1 MGRDQQSTQMFV
13 MAAMGLVTGAVTAA
27 MYRHG
32 GFPGPVAATAAVAI
46 YVLLLTIHALIW
58 RSGGRRGRT
67 TASNPG
73 ADARATENRKRRE
86 GYSEGVQAH
95 VSSIRA
101 GTQGPDRR
109 TMDGRPFAP
118 PPAAPARPGPSAQED
133 TLLLREAVAPRPA
146 PRRDEP
152 VLSPAAH
159 ALMQGEPSPQAM
171 HDYWSFRPAAPR
183 LELPP
188 FVTGRA
194 PASVP
199 EPALP
204 GAAALDTAAPPQ
216 QSAAPKPPVAASP
229 RESDV
234 EMIQDAIKRL
244 LQEVNTAEMQGGAGA
259 AGKGDANAKP
269 QARAGGLP
277 NPVPASVQQDGA
289 LDGSIEALR
298 LAAQTMRAATLP
310 LTSAPQRPQT
320 APPAPAAPELPAWAP
335 VPGTSTSVRAI
346 AGAIMAGRIDV
357 ALEPIMSL
365 EDQRTRHYEVSIRLR
380 NEAGEPLNPNGEGI
394 ELRGTG
400 LLPLFDCANVTRT
413 AAMARRL
420 EERGKPGSLFS
431 AFNGESLTDDRFLGG
446 LAETLHQRAS
456 FATQLILAFTQSDVR
471 DFAPSEWDTLA
482 DMRSLGFRFAL
493 SGVTDLDMDFEDLAE
508 SGFTFV
514 KLDAEVFLKGLATSG
529 GHIPASDVCRHLAK
543 LGLTLVV
550 EHIDNEEKLA
560 RVFGFGVL
568 LGQGHLF
575 GGPRPVRSLA
585 VATSDEAAA

>member
-1 MGRDQQSTQMFV
+1 
-13 MAAMGLVTGAVTAA
+13 
-27 MYRHG
+27 
-32 GFPGPVAATAAVAI
+32 
-46 YVLLLTIHALIW
+46 
-58 RSGGRRGRT
+58 
-67 TASNPG
+67 
-73 ADARATENRKRRE
+73 
-86 GYSEGVQAH
+86 
-95 VSSIRA
+95 
-101 GTQGPDRR
+101 
-109 TMDGRPFAP
+109 MDGRSFAQAS
-118 PPAAPARPGPSAQED
+118 AATPARPGPSAQED
-133 TLLLREAVAPRPA
+133 TLLLRETVAARPA
-146 PRRDEP
+146 PRREEP
-152 VLSPAAH
+152 GLSPAAH
-159 ALMQGEPSPQAM
+159 ALMQGEPSPQAI

-183 LELPP
+183 LELPQ
-188 FVTGRA
+188 FAAGRA
-194 PASVP
+194 AAGFP

-204 GAAALDTAAPPQ
+204 GAAPADAGAAP
-216 QSAAPKPPVAASP
+216 QSVAQSSPPPAPP

-234 EMIQDAIKRL
+234 EVIQDAIKKL
-244 LQEVNTAEMQGGAGA
+244 LQEVTAAELQGGANGT
-259 AGKGDANAKP
+259 GAKP
-269 QARAGGLP
+269 PRAAA
-277 NPVPASVQQDGA
+277 PVKHDSA

-310 LTSAPQRPQT
+310 LTSAPPRPQA
-320 APPAPAAPELPAWAP
+320 APSTPAAPDPRAWAP
-335 VPGTSTSVRAI
+335 APGTSASVRAI

-380 NEAGEPLNPNGEGI
+380 SETGEHLNPNGDGV

-431 AFNGESLTDDRFLGG
+431 AFNGESLSDDRFLGG

-471 DFAPSEWDTLA
+471 DFSPSEWDTLA

-493 SGVTDLDMDFEDLAE
+493 SAVTDLDMDFEALVEA
-508 SGFTFV
+508 GFTFV
-514 KLDAEVFLKGLATSG
+514 KLGADVFLKGLPTSG

-550 EHIDNEEKLA
+550 ERIDSEEKLA
-560 RVFGFGVL
+560 RLFGFGVL

-575 GGPRPVRSLA
+575 GGPRPVKSLA
-585 VATSDEAAA
+585 VPVAGEAAA